1 MDTLFDKPETVNIR
15 YIVKDVKACLDF
27 YSSLLGFKIIM
38 NPPSGF
44 AMLSKGNM
52 RLLLNEPGAGAAG
65 QSMPDGT
72 APEPGGWNRLQLQ
85 THDIHAAIDFLK
97 SKNVKF
103 RSDVIA
109 GGGGKQILA
118 FDPSGNLIEL
128 IEPKR

>member
-1 MDTLFDKPETVNIR
+1 MDTLFDEPETVSIR
-15 YIVKDVKACLDF
+15 YIVQDVKACLDF
-27 YSSLLGFKIIM
+27 YNSLLGFKIIM